1 MAMWSTVLAHS
12 EHTVKSTRDGGGGGG
27 GGRGSSGEMRIVGHM

>member
-12 EHTVKSTRDGGGGGG
+12 EHTVKSTRDGGGGEGEGG
-27 GGRGSSGEMRIVGHM
+27 AAVGR

>member
-12 EHTVKSTRDGGGGGG
+12 EHTVKSTRDV
-27 GGRGSSGEMRIVGHM
+27 GGRGEGGAAVGR